1 MSSGRSYMH
10 RTILQYL
17 DDILEAIGN
26 IEEDTAG
33 ISYEDFVAD
42 RRRRDAVIRNFQVI
56 GEAIK
61 NLPDDLK
68 GSYPETDWKK
78 IAGFRDVLTHVYF
91 GIKPTILWDNAINN
105 LPDLK
110 KEIRLILRNEKKRS

>member
-1 MSSGRSYMH
+1 MH
-10 RTILQYL
+10 RTVLQFL
-17 DDILEAIGN
+17 DDILESISN
-26 IEEDTAG
+26 IEEDTSG
-33 ISYEDFVAD
+33 ITFEEFSKD

-68 GSYPETDWKK
+68 ERYPGTDWRK

-91 GIKPTILWDNAINN
+91 GIKNTILWDNATNK

-110 KEIRLILRNEKKRS
+110 IEIRSILKKEETRQEKRKS

>member
-1 MSSGRSYMH
+1 MR
-10 RTILQYL
+10 RTVLQYL
-17 DDILEAIGN
+17 DDILESIGN
-26 IEEDTAG
+26 IEEDTTG
-33 ISYEDFVAD
+33 ISFEEFSRD

-68 GSYPETDWKK
+68 EAYPETDWKK

-91 GIKPTILWDNAINN
+91 GIKDSILWDNAMNK

-110 KEIRLILRNEKKRS
+110 KEIRHILKREETRK

>member
-1 MSSGRSYMH
+1 MH

-91 GIKPTILWDNAINN
+91 GIKPTILWYNAINN

>member
-1 MSSGRSYMH
+1 MR
-10 RTILQYL
+10 RTALQHL

-26 IEEDTAG
+26 IEEDTNG
-33 ISYEDFVAD
+33 ISFEEFVAD

-61 NLPDDLK
+61 NLPPDLRER
-68 GSYPETDWKK
+68 YPDTDWKK
-78 IAGFRDVLTHVYF
+78 IAGFRDVLIHVYY
-91 GIKPTILWDNAINN
+91 GIKHTILWDNATNK

-110 KEIRLILRNEKKRS
+110 KEIQYILKSEEARK

>member
-1 MSSGRSYMH
+1 MALIGGEISGTRVTPPMY
-10 RTILQYL
+10 
-17 DDILEAIGN
+17 
-26 IEEDTAG
+26 
-33 ISYEDFVAD
+33 FAD

-68 GSYPETDWKK
+68 KDYPKTDWKK

-91 GIKPTILWDNAINN
+91 GITDTILWDNARNK
-105 LPDLK
+105 LPGLK
-110 KEIRLILRNEKKRS
+110 KDIQHILKDREKYP

>member
-1 MSSGRSYMH
+1 MR
-10 RTILQYL
+10 RTALQLL

-26 IEEDTAG
+26 IEEDTVG
-33 ISYEDFVAD
+33 ITFDEFSKD

-61 NLPDDLK
+61 NLHPELRERYPD
-68 GSYPETDWKK
+68 TNWKK

-91 GIKPTILWDNAINN
+91 GIKLTIIWDSATNE
-105 LPDLK
+105 LPILK
-110 KEIRLILRNEKKRS
+110 KEIRHILRHEESLK

>member
-1 MSSGRSYMH
+1 MH
-10 RTILQYL
+10 RSVLLYL
-17 DDILEAIGN
+17 DDILEAIAN
-26 IEEDTAG
+26 IEEDTVG
-33 ISYEDFVAD
+33 ITLDEFVTD

-61 NLPDDLK
+61 NLPEELK
-68 GSYPETDWKK
+68 ERHPKTDWKR

-91 GIKPTILWDNAINN
+91 GIKPTILWDNAINK

-110 KEIRLILRNEKKRS
+110 KEIRHILKDEESRQ

>member
-1 MSSGRSYMH
+1 MR
-10 RTILQYL
+10 RTALQYL

-26 IEEDTAG
+26 IEEDTDG
-33 ISYEDFVAD
+33 ISCDEFAAD

-61 NLPDDLK
+61 HLQPEIRERYPD
-68 GSYPETDWKK
+68 TDWKK

-91 GIKPTILWDNAINN
+91 GIKHTIL
-105 LPDLK
+105 
-110 KEIRLILRNEKKRS
+110 

>member
-1 MSSGRSYMH
+1 MH
-10 RTILQYL
+10 RTSLQFL

-26 IEEDTAG
+26 IEEDTGG
-33 ISYEDFVAD
+33 ISFGEFSAD

-61 NLPDDLK
+61 NLPPEIRER
-68 GSYPETDWKK
+68 YPDTDWKK

-91 GIKPTILWDNAINN
+91 GIKLTILWDNAKNE
-105 LPDLK
+105 LPALK
-110 KEIRLILRNEKKRS
+110 KEIRHILKQEESRK

>member
-1 MSSGRSYMH
+1 MR
-10 RTILQYL
+10 RTSLQFL

-26 IEEDTAG
+26 IEEDTGG
-33 ISYEDFVAD
+33 ISFEEFSHD

-61 NLPDDLK
+61 NLPSELRER
-68 GSYPETDWKK
+68 YPDTDWKK

-91 GIKPTILWDNAINN
+91 GIKLTILWDTAINEMPN
-105 LPDLK
+105 LK
-110 KEIRLILRNEKKRS
+110 KEIRQILRHEKTRS